1 MEPGKKF
8 HTFCG
13 SLHYGTSLYFTSH
26 MAACPEIL
34 TGQAYLGPG
43 VDIWSMGIIL
53 YCLVVGRQPW
63 DGNNADELMRAI
75 LQDGLEIPEGISD
88 GEYIFLRLFFSSQLH
103 PLSYFPMQSAY
114 TSYCRCCE

>member
-13 SLHYGTSLYFTSH
+13 SLHYGILHTLENINEFL
-26 MAACPEIL
+26 ACPEIL

-43 VDIWSMGIIL
+43 VDIWSMGVIL

-63 DGNNADELMRAI
+63 DGNNADELMKAI
-75 LQDGLEIPEGISD
+75 LEDGLEIPEGISD
-88 GEYIFLRLFFSSQLH
+88 GVIFI
-103 PLSYFPMQSAY
+103 
-114 TSYCRCCE
+114 